1 MLDHGLLNLP
11 FTNLQ
16 TQHELYHRLK
26 SQHNC
31 RQQVQHGSMSH
42 SPWPSNGAATHLAV
56 QTGRQE
62 IASKIQQE
70 VPADKILDEIHQ
82 SMPNNLH
89 RHHILDKKDINNIQ
103 QAYCLK
109 EIQHHP
115 NDHQC
120 PGMNWGM
127 EKLAWHKSHHF
138 SQDARRGKC
147 RPGSLHWL
155 NPRDNGLQ
163 L

>member
-1 MLDHGLLNLP
+1 MAYLIYLSRICKLNMNCTTGLKVSTTADSKFNMEACHTHHGHPMELP
-11 FTNLQ
+11 HIWLSKQ
-16 TQHELYHRLK
+16 
-26 SQHNC
+26 
-31 RQQVQHGSMSH
+31 G
-42 SPWPSNGAATHLAV
+42 W
-56 QTGRQE
+56 QE

-127 EKLAWHKSHHF
+127 KKLAWHKSHHF